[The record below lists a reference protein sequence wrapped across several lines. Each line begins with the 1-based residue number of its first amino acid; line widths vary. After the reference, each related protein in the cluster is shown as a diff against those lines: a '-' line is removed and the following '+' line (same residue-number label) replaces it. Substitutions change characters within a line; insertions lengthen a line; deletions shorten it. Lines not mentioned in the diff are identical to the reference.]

1 MSRSSMQLP
10 SPFLPS
16 LESKSMQLPAH
27 QKMSAMS
34 TPLQVLKDCGSHTHK
49 NQDLR
54 YFQKQQAAAD
64 HLKKICKR
72 NLYLKL
78 CLKCWTNGFL
88 STQLVLWEILP
99 FIQGYKV
106 YKKKVTKHLFPH
118 VSLFL
123 HRKQFF
129 QIVAKQL
136 PTSRITDAANT
147 SGRESTVSCY

>member
-78 CLKCWTNGFL
+78 CLKCWTIGFL
-88 STQLVLWEILP
+88 STQLVLWEILCLLFRAIKYAKRKSQSIYFLMFP
-99 FIQGYKV
+99 FSSIENSFSRLWQNN
-106 YKKKVTKHLFPH
+106 
-118 VSLFL
+118 SN
-123 HRKQFF
+123 KQ
-129 QIVAKQL
+129 
-136 PTSRITDAANT
+136 N
-147 SGRESTVSCY
+147 Y